1 MGIKNESRT
10 VNAGKNALSAL
21 TNKTISLVL
30 SFVSRKFFIQYIG
43 VEYLGI
49 NGLFANILTILSLA
63 DLGLGTAMNVS
74 LYRPIAENDTD
85 KIAAL
90 LGFYKKLYYG
100 IAAGIFVIGM
110 GFLPVLP
117 FLVNLESE
125 IPHLTLYYVLYVLQ
139 SSVSYLFVYKSS
151 IIKADQKSYLINK
164 IDLYTNIGCVLLQ
177 IVSIVTFKSY
187 LVFLLIGILRVVVH
201 NLTVSLIADHRYA
214 FIKKKVPLDKEEKKE
229 IFSNVSSM
237 FLFKVSYTM
246 INGTDNILMS
256 VLIGT
261 VYVGLYSNYYTLTN
275 NLEAFIALVF
285 TSMTAGVGNLV
296 VSANAGKRYQTFRA
310 MQLFSFWLC
319 GYITVSL
326 FFLLQDFMQLWFGRE
341 LLLDDL
347 TVAAIVLNTFFTIS
361 MRPVWTFREGTGM
374 FRRIRFVMLATAA
387 LNLLLSVLLG
397 KLLGISGILF
407 ATSIAKIATYFWYE
421 PKILFRDFFRQK
433 VRRYYGPFLQNILLI
448 ILCGGICRGLLSVFH
463 TVSILNWLLK
473 AVICTAVVNGVY
485 WLRYRKTREYS
496 ELLKKLKM
504 FLR

>member
-1 MGIKNESRT
+1 MGFNQESRT

-30 SFVSRKFFIQYIG
+30 AFVSRKFFIQYIG

-49 NGLFANILTILSLA
+49 NGLFANLLTILSLA
-63 DLGLGTAMNVS
+63 DLGLGTAMNIS
-74 LYRPIAENDTD
+74 LYRPIAENDTE

-90 LGFYKKLYYG
+90 LGYYKKIYYG
-100 IAAGIFVIGM
+100 IAAGIFLIGM
-110 GFLPVLP
+110 GFLPFLP
-117 FLVNLESE
+117 YLVNLDSE
-125 IPHLTLYYVLYVLQ
+125 IPHLTLYYILCVLQ
-139 SSVSYLFVYKSS
+139 NVVSYLFVYKAS
-151 IIKADQKSYLINK
+151 IIKADQKSFLINR

-177 IVSIVTFKSY
+177 IVSIVAFRSY
-187 LVFLLIGILRVVVH
+187 LVFLLIGILRVAVH
-201 NLTVSLIADHRYA
+201 NLTVSLIADRRYA
-214 FIKKKVPLDKEEKKE
+214 FIKKKVPLDKGEKKE

-237 FLFKVSYTM
+237 FLFKVSYTL
-246 INGTDNILMS
+246 INGTDNILIS

-261 VYVGLYSNYYTLTN
+261 VCVGLYSNYYTLTN

-296 VSANAGKRYQTFRA
+296 VSANVEKRYQTFRT

-341 LLLDDL
+341 LLLDNL
-347 TVAAIVLNTFFTIS
+347 TVTAIVLNTFFTIS

-374 FRRIRFVMLATAA
+374 FRRIRFIMLATAA

-397 KLLGISGILF
+397 KLLGLSGILF
-407 ATSIAKIATYFWYE
+407 ATSISKICTYFWYE

-433 VRRYYGPFLQNILLI
+433 VRHYYGPFLQNLLLI
-448 ILCGGICRGLLSVFH
+448 ILCGLVCGGILSLFH
-463 TVSILNWLLK
+463 TVSILSWLLK
-473 AVICTAVVNGVY
+473 ALICTVVVNGAY
-485 WLRYRKTREYS
+485 ALRYRKTREFS
-496 ELLKKLKM
+496 ELRKKLRL
-504 FLR
+504 FVR